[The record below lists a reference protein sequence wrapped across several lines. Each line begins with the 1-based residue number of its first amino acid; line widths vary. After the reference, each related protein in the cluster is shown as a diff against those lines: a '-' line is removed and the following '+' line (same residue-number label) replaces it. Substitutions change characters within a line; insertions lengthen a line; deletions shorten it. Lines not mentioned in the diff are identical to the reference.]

1 MEWQGGLLSM
11 IHEKI
16 KISTLKETKA
26 YMKTYLLEN
35 YEEIDPNRRRPLV
48 LICPGG
54 GYEFTTDREAE
65 AVAMQYLAKGY
76 HACVLRYSVKP
87 AEFPKALGE
96 LAWCV
101 AYLKEHAVKYGICAE
116 KIILA
121 GFSAGGHLAASLGV
135 FWDKEWLAKE
145 TGLSKEQ
152 MRPGG
157 LILSYPVITSGQYAH
172 RGSFDQLMGNSK
184 NKELQQLLSL
194 EEQVSENVPPVFIW
208 HTLTDE
214 AVPVENMFLFVR
226 SLQKFGVLVE
236 AHLFPKGQHGLALA
250 NEETMIK
257 NLGFGVEKHCQKWME
272 LSIDWIQN
280 IMEES

>member
-1 MEWQGGLLSM
+1 M

-157 LILSYPVITSGQYAH
+157 LILSYPVITSGPYCH
-172 RGSFDQLMGNSK
+172 KGSFEKLLGEEAD
-184 NKELQQLLSL
+184 NKEKRHLVSLEYQVGPHTPKTFVWHTATDDSVPARNSLLLAENLIKSGVNVELHIFPTGCHGLSL
-194 EEQVSENVPPVFIW
+194 ATEDTCKGLEKMVVPQCQSWI
-208 HTLTDE
+208 TLAREWLKT
-214 AVPVENMFLFVR
+214 
-226 SLQKFGVLVE
+226 
-236 AHLFPKGQHGLALA
+236 
-250 NEETMIK
+250 I
-257 NLGFGVEKHCQKWME
+257 
-272 LSIDWIQN
+272 
-280 IMEES
+280 